1 MKLLNISTSAAIII
15 AGLSSHAALAELTP
29 PSTQTVEVSFAAP
42 LSVSNELTA
51 VSNLQSGSL
60 ERGTSIAT
68 GQITTTA
75 GSPTI
80 HYIAMGTPGSLS
92 GTDVVTIHGEND
104 STNTIDVA
112 LTFDDYNK
120 NKNNY
125 SQECSSIGL
134 TCGGDGRIL
143 YEKDPINGVSKYV
156 VYNRTAQTVN
166 TDTYSI
172 TTTAYGWVD

>member
-15 AGLSSHAALAELTP
+15 AGLSSHAALAELSP

-60 ERGTSIAT
+60 ERGTVIAN
-68 GQITTTA
+68 GQVTTTA

-92 GTDVVTIHGEND
+92 GSGTVTIHGEND
-104 STNTIDVA
+104 STNTIDVVVR
-112 LTFDDYNK
+112 FNDSNK
-120 NKNNY
+120 TNY
-125 SQECSSIGL
+125 TQQCSSIGL
-134 TCGGDGRIL
+134 TCGGNGRIS
-143 YEKDPINGVSKYV
+143 YEQDPVNGISKYI
-156 VYNRTAQTVN
+156 VYNQTAQTVN